1 MPGRWEQWRP
11 LRAIGNGLTIWAI
24 LLGIPRPPYTRGNA
38 IVVETV
44 GQRSGKRHRVPVGYI
59 EDEGR
64 LIVVAEDGARARW
77 VRNAL
82 AQDGRLRIHLRGKWR
97 DARLR
102 LIEGDAEGYL
112 QRMNKLHAALV
123 RRHSTTPQPV
133 EITLE

>member
-24 LLGIPRPPYTRGNA
+24 LLGVPRPPYTRGNA

-44 GQRSGKRHRVPVGYI
+44 GRRSGKRRRIPVGHV
-59 EDEGR
+59 EDDGK
-64 LIVVAEDGARARW
+64 LVVVSERGAGGDW

-82 AQDGRLRIHLRGKWR
+82 ARDGRLRVFYQGRWR

-102 LIEGDAEGYL
+102 LLGGNPEDYL

-123 RRHSTTPQPV
+123 RRHSTTPQAV